1 MVILMPDAED
11 YKLVKA
17 SDSRKWH
24 WYELDAEECFCGNVK
39 SFAISKQVGPDDFG
53 DRDVSSICLNKF
65 RVDTRS
71 SSQSVETGSD
81 DPDGGEP

>member
-1 MVILMPDAED
+1 MADEAAED

-39 SFAISKQVGPDDFG
+39 SFAISKQVDPGGFG

-65 RVDTRS
+65 RFGTRPSNPPVDTD
-71 SSQSVETGSD
+71 T
-81 DPDGGEP
+81 DGGRDYE